1 MSRPV
6 RTGLEVEQPFVVTA
20 VLWSENLQAMTP
32 PTRSAYP
39 PSLADWEE
47 HKSIIQQ
54 LYVREGRNL
63 CDVQRT
69 LCQKYHFKASCR
81 SYKNKLRSWGI
92 RKYHRGGTPQS
103 NPPGILFD
111 PDTALVTSFNTDFST
126 GQTQTEDDGRVTTT
140 TACLLQDGFLKLVGF
155 DHESLEP
162 GQGRQQELA
171 KRLRSVPTPVPSLFI
186 EDEISDTAESIVL
199 ATEAF
204 LTSFSDVMTPPLD
217 PSDTSIKQIKPFR
230 RRKDYIWTQFQ
241 HGLNL
246 LEQGEVQNAFAGF
259 QRGCAMAEEYL
270 IRPSKYALVS
280 LLLVMG
286 NRRWTRHRQV
296 WESVLRFM
304 SSMFAKVLGSQ
315 HPLTHVMSRI
325 VDWNTMRRVA
335 QPCLNVMLDL
345 YRRTWLVGPA
355 HPDVLLLQQTRSVEL
370 MRAGDFACS
379 ESLIHECCRVSR
391 QVYGAS
397 SLATRNCLR
406 RLGNLYLEQG
416 RWDDAESAFETI
428 LALDSQE
435 NSYRGPVHESSVF
448 TCQNLSL
455 VNCRR
460 GDLEKSD
467 YWASQELDLALKIY
481 GPDDEY
487 YADCVRRR
495 EARLN
500 GEPQQK
506 WFSWLEVS

>member
-1 MSRPV
+1 MARPV
-6 RTGLEVEQPFVVTA
+6 RTGLEAEQPFVVTA
-20 VLWSENLQAMTP
+20 VLRCESLQAMTP

-47 HKSIIQQ
+47 HKPIIQH

-63 CDVQRT
+63 SEVQRT
-69 LCQKYHFKASCR
+69 LCQKYHFKASYGGQLLRSLFSTLLISSRCR

-92 RKYHRGGTPQS
+92 RKYYRGGTPQS
-103 NPPGILFD
+103 NLPGILFD
-111 PDTALVTSFNTDFST
+111 PDTALVSSFNSDIST
-126 GQTQTEDDGRVTTT
+126 GQTQYEDDDRVTIS
-140 TACLLQDGFLKLVGF
+140 TAGLLRDGFPKLVGF
-155 DHESLEP
+155 GHES
-162 GQGRQQELA
+162 
-171 KRLRSVPTPVPSLFI
+171 PVLSFI
-186 EDEISDTAESIVL
+186 KDQINDAADSIVL
-199 ATEAF
+199 AAEAF
-204 LTSFSDVMTPPLD
+204 ITSFSDIMTPPPLD

-246 LEQGEVQNAFAGF
+246 LEQGEVQNAFADF

-270 IRPSKYALVS
+270 IRPSEYTLVS

-286 NRRWTRHRQV
+286 NRRWNRHRQV
-296 WESVLRFM
+296 WESVLQFM
-304 SSMFAKVLGSQ
+304 SSMSAKALGNQ
-315 HPLTHVMSRI
+315 HPLTHIMSRV
-325 VDWNTMRRVA
+325 VDWNTMRGVA
-335 QPCLNVMLDL
+335 QPCLNAMLDL
-345 YRRTWLVGPA
+345 YRRTRLLGPA

-370 MRAGDFACS
+370 MRAGEFERS

-391 QVYGAS
+391 HVYGAS
-397 SLATRNCLR
+397 SLATRICLR
-406 RLGNLYLEQG
+406 RLGNLYVEQG

-435 NSYRGPVHESSVF
+435 NSYQGPVHESSIF

-467 YWASQELDLALKIY
+467 YWARQELDLALKIY

-487 YADCVRRR
+487 YVDCVRRR
-495 EARLN
+495 DARLN
-500 GEPQQK
+500 GEPEQK